1 MKKRVL
7 VIGSSN
13 MDFVCNTE
21 RLPLAGETITT
32 KENYML
38 VPGGKGGN
46 TAVTA
51 ARLGADC
58 VFCARL
64 GNDSY
69 GRSLYDFYKNEGID
83 VRHVKMSKEHPTGLS
98 SIIVEGNGGNR
109 IIVYPGANMHIT
121 PEDVEGAVITYP
133 GAAIMQ
139 LEVNYDRVVEAV
151 KHCNERDIPV
161 VLDAVPANNDLDL
174 SKLGRLEIFS
184 TNEEETEIFT
194 GVKPVAY
201 ESCIKAAIAIR
212 KLVDTKYVVL
222 KLGAKGCF
230 VYDGKYANFS
240 EAFKVSVVDT
250 TAAGECFTA
259 ALTLEYLR
267 NGKNILEAAR
277 YANAVGAM
285 VASKSGAVSSIPS
298 HEDVLEFIK
307 EKENEKID

>member
-21 RLPLAGETITT
+21 RLPEAGETITT
-32 KENYML
+32 KESYML

-46 TAVTA
+46 TAVAA

-58 VFCARL
+58 VFCAKL

-69 GRSLYDFYKNEGID
+69 GKALHDFYKNEGID
-83 VRHVKMSKEHPTGLS
+83 VRHIKVSREHPTGLA
-98 SIIVEGNGGNR
+98 SIIVEGNGENR
-109 IIVYPGANMHIT
+109 IIVYPGANMYMT
-121 PEDVEGAVITYP
+121 DEDVEASVITYP

-139 LEVNYDRVVEAV
+139 LEINYDRVVEAV
-151 KHCNERDIPV
+151 RHCNERDIPV
-161 VLDAVPANNDLDL
+161 VLDAGPANKDLDL
-174 SKLGRLEIFS
+174 SRLGRIEIFS
-184 TNEEETEIFT
+184 PNETETEIFT
-194 GVKPVAY
+194 GIKPYAY
-201 ESCIKAAIAIR
+201 ESCINAAIAIR
-212 KLVDTKYVVL
+212 NMVDTKYVVL

-230 VYDGKYANFS
+230 IYDGKYANFS
-240 EAFKVSVVDT
+240 EAFKVNAVDT
-250 TAAGECFTA
+250 TAAGDSFTA

-285 VASKSGAVSSIPS
+285 VASKSGASPSIPT
-298 HEDVLEFIK
+298 HKEVLDFIERK
-307 EKENEKID
+307 EKEKLG